1 MMYEVR
7 LVNPKTNEERKIVV
21 DADEALANASP
32 SLQTYVQDVAR
43 PEMPAGFM
51 PLGKGVRQVLLS

>member
-1 MMYEVR
+1 MRYAVR
-7 LVNPKTNEERKIVV
+7 LVNPKTNREKTIVV

-32 SLQTYVQDVAR
+32 CLQTYVQDIAR

-51 PLGKGVRQVLLS
+51 PCGNGVRALLQ